1 VPARNSLR
9 RQVKKLSPEERIGFF
24 TDKINSGAHARAHS
38 SVSASYAGA
47 GQYTIPVAIK
57 EKLNEETG
65 DVEIEVGGIKARSG
79 FARNKSGAKATKL
92 ADDVLANLTTD
103 PGVYSA
109 MQSIEGK
116 EFSPPDVFDALGNRL
131 TWDMLTEN
139 GSKTQ
144 FACAAVV
151 EVQILGE
158 DSAGCAF
165 MAMLTRGRQVQ
176 TRLSRSLQ

>member
-1 VPARNSLR
+1 M
-9 RQVKKLSPEERIGFF
+9 
-24 TDKINSGAHARAHS
+24 
-38 SVSASYAGA
+38 
-47 GQYTIPVAIK
+47 AIK

-79 FARNKSGAKATKL
+79 FARNKSGAKASKL
-92 ADDVLANLTTD
+92 ADDVQANLTTD

-151 EVQILGE
+151 EVQILGAE
-158 DSAGCAF
+158 DALGALRLPCLRA
-165 MAMLTRGRQVQ
+165 RQVQ
-176 TRLSRSLQ
+176 TRSSRSLR